1 MNKNILVTGGA
12 GFFGSKLVEKLLQLN
27 YNVTV
32 YDILSFGDDG
42 CKPFYDKEN
51 FKLIIGDIREQSKLE
66 TIIFEHDVIIHLAA
80 YVGEP
85 VCKKNKDN
93 VYEVNTESTY
103 FIADICKK
111 HNKQLVFLSTCSNYG
126 KNTELVNEEST
137 LNPLGLYS
145 DTKIKAEKYII
156 NNLDNYLI
164 LRCSTLFGVSHRMRV
179 DLTINQFLFEIF
191 NYGVISVFG
200 EAAWRP
206 YIHVEDASNIIIKSF
221 ENKLTGVYNLGKDSL
236 NITKKQIVDELN
248 KHNLNF
254 KTEYVHFDDPRDY
267 RVDFKK
273 LNSSLDYDIKFD
285 FSSGIKEM
293 IEYFQNSKDSM
304 NNPPIISMKIGYDVK
319 IDEDVIFKQEDLVS
333 IGNHVA
339 IDKGFYCTTSI
350 EIGDYVHISPYV
362 TCIGGKDGKFISKGF
377 NNIMAGARIIC
388 SSDRFDGTGLF
399 GAMIPKELKGQQI
412 TEVVVM
418 EEFSNIGT
426 NSIVLPGSIL
436 RRGVLLSAGSLLIG
450 DTEEWGVYKGNPAVL
465 VKKIDPTK
473 ILENAKKLGWQE

>member
-1 MNKNILVTGGA
+1 MMKNVLITGGA
-12 GFFGSKLVEKLLQLN
+12 GFFGSKLVEKLLELN

-32 YDILSFGDDG
+32 YDILNFGENG
-42 CKPFYDKEN
+42 CKPFYGRDN
-51 FKLIIGDIREQSKLE
+51 YKLIIGDIRNHSKLE
-66 TIIFEHDVIIHLAA
+66 SIILDNDIIIHLAA

-85 VCKKNKDN
+85 VCKQNKDS
-93 VYEVNTESTY
+93 VYDVNTEATC

-111 HNKQLVFLSTCSNYG
+111 ENKQLLFLSTCSNYG
-126 KNTELVNEEST
+126 KNIEMVNEESG

-145 DTKIKAEKYII
+145 DSKIKAENYII
-156 NNLDNYLI
+156 DNMDEYLI

-200 EAAWRP
+200 ESAWRP
-206 YIHVEDASNIIIKSF
+206 YIHVEDACNIIIKSF
-221 ENKLTGVYNLGKDSL
+221 ENKIKGVYNLGKDSL

-267 RVDFKK
+267 RVDFTK
-273 LNSSLDYDIKFD
+273 LNSVLDYEVKFD
-285 FSSGIKEM
+285 FTKGINEM

-304 NNPPIISMKIGYDVK
+304 NTPPNIAMKIGYDVK
-319 IDEDVIFKQEDLVS
+319 IDEDVIFKQEDKVK

-350 EIGDYVHISPYV
+350 EVGDYVHISPYV
-362 TCIGGKDGKFISKGF
+362 TCIGGKNGKFISKGF
-377 NNIMAGARIIC
+377 NNIMSGARIIC
-388 SSDRFDGTGLF
+388 SSDRFDDTGLF
-399 GAMIPKELKGQQI
+399 GAMIPKELKGKQI
-412 TEVVVM
+412 TEPVIM
-418 EEFSNIGT
+418 EEFSNIGS
-426 NSIVLPGSIL
+426 NAVVLPGSIL
-436 RRGVLLSAGSLLIG
+436 RKGVLLTAGSLLIG
-450 DTEEWGVYKGNPAVL
+450 DTEEWGVYRGNPAIL

-473 ILENAKKLGWQE
+473 ILENAKKLGYE